1 MEAPFDA
8 TSWNGITGA
17 IYAGFGSSELF
28 WIALCYACVLLAV
41 ILGWRHEGHA
51 YIAAQKT
58 KR

>member
-28 WIALCYACVLLAV
+28 WIALCYACVLVAV
-41 ILGWRHEGHA
+41 VAGWRHEDHA
-51 YIAAQKT
+51 YKEAENGKH
-58 KR
+58 